1 MKIIFTFL
9 TLLCSFTAIAN
20 EKNNNINQLIT
31 SFVECNEKFFSEISH
46 YKYELSTYTPI
57 NDINQQLAYIPVTD
71 RSKNGYNYHVFSKP
85 ITYKSILLTGY
96 YDSALSLG
104 KFGDYY
110 FWGFI
115 VDNSLDE
122 IKSSLDFLSWSE
134 MEKDSLYTANSKI
147 RFSDDGLDVWH
158 DKTNIIAGVKT
169 MPALGTTEKLLLL
182 EKSPEMTLLVC
193 SIQGFFPPELLQTIR
208 PDIILGHPVTSE

>member
-20 EKNNNINQLIT
+20 DKNNDINQLII
-31 SFVECNEKFFSEISH
+31 SFVECDAQFFSDISS
-46 YKYELSTYTPI
+46 YKEELSSYTPV
-57 NDINQQLAYIPVTD
+57 NDLNPQLAYIPVAD
-71 RSKNGYNYHVFSKP
+71 RSKNGYNYHIFSKP
-85 ITYKSILLTGY
+85 IHYKSLLLTGY
-96 YDSALSLG
+96 YDSALPLG

-134 MEKDSLYTANSKI
+134 MEKDSLYTANPKI
-147 RFSDDGLDVWH
+147 RFSDDGLDIWH
-158 DKTNIIAGVKT
+158 EKTNIIAGVKT

-193 SIQGFFPPELLQTIR
+193 SVQGFFPPELLQTIR
-208 PDIILGHPVTSE
+208 PDITLSHLVK